1 MELLDHAI
9 LGLTTALTFQN
20 LIYAFVGCLLGTLIG
35 ILPGLGPLATISM
48 LLPLTYTLGPTAALI
63 MLAGIYYGA
72 QYGGSTTA
80 IIVNLPG
87 ESSAV
92 VTALDGYQ
100 MARQGKAGLALAT
113 AAISSF
119 IAGTFAT
126 VFIMLAARPLANLA
140 FSFGPAEYFAMMIV
154 GLLLAT
160 VLSNARL
167 IESIAMVLVGV
178 LLSTVGT
185 DLTSGDERFTF
196 GITKLFDG
204 LDFIV
209 LAMAVFGFAEIVR
222 NLSDDEG
229 TVTGTAKITRLM
241 PTWAEVKQMLAP
253 ATRGTMLGS
262 ILGVLPGGGAALASF
277 ASYALEK
284 KVAHNPEQFG
294 KGHMSGVAGPEAANN
309 AAAQTSF
316 IPLLTLGMPSNGVMA
331 LMIGAMM
338 IHDITPGPRVMT
350 SDPALVWG
358 LIASMWIG
366 NLILVVLNLPLVG
379 LWVRLLAVPYRLL
392 YPAIMLLCCIGAYS
406 LKNDS
411 FEVMLCAVMLLG
423 GYAIV
428 LLRLPPAPMLMGF
441 VLGPMLEENLRRV
454 LLISRG
460 DFTALVGSPISI
472 GFYLLA
478 AVALLTM
485 MLPNLRRKR
494 EVLDED

>member
-140 FSFGPAEYFAMMIV
+140 FSFGPAEYFAMMVV

-284 KVAHNPEQFG
+284 KVARNPEQFG

>member
-48 LLPLTYTLGPTAALI
+48 LLPLTYSLGPTAALI

-140 FSFGPAEYFAMMIV
+140 FSFGPAEYFAMMVV

-167 IESIAMVLVGV
+167 LESVAMVLVGV

-222 NLSDDEG
+222 NLGEDED

-241 PTWAEVKQMLAP
+241 PTRAELKQMLAP

-284 KVAHNPEQFG
+284 RVSRNPEQFG
-294 KGHMSGVAGPEAANN
+294 KGHMAGVAGPEAANN

-460 DFTALVGSPISI
+460 DFAALVGSPISI

-485 MLPNLRRKR
+485 ALPNLRRKR

>member
-1 MELLDHAI
+1 MDLFDNAI
-9 LGLTTALTFQN
+9 LGLTTALSFEH
-20 LIYAFVGCLLGTLIG
+20 LFYAFIGCLLGTMIG
-35 ILPGLGPLATISM
+35 ILPGLGPLATISV
-48 LLPLTYTLGPTAALI
+48 LLPLTYSLGPTAALI

-100 MARQGKAGLALAT
+100 MARQGKAGLALST

-126 VFIMLAARPLANLA
+126 IFIMLAARPLASIA
-140 FSFGPAEYFAMMIV
+140 FQFGPAEYFAMMVV

-167 IESIAMVLVGV
+167 IESIAMVIVGV
-178 LLSTVGT
+178 LLSTIGT
-185 DLTSGDERFTF
+185 DITSGDERFTF
-196 GITKLFDG
+196 GLTKLFDG
-204 LDFIV
+204 LDFV
-209 LAMAVFGFAEIVR
+209 VMAMAIFGFAEIIR
-222 NLSDDEG
+222 NLGESGTSGQAG
-229 TVTGTAKITRLM
+229 TVGISRLM
-241 PTWAEVKQMLAP
+241 PTRADIRRMLAP
-253 ATRGTMLGS
+253 ATRGTILGS
-262 ILGVLPGGGAALASF
+262 VLGVLPGGGAALASF

-284 KVAHNPEQFG
+284 RVSDRPERFG
-294 KGHMSGVAGPEAANN
+294 TGEIAGVAGPEAANN

-316 IPLLTLGMPSNGVMA
+316 IPLLTLGMPSNAVMA

-350 SDPALVWG
+350 NDPALVWG

-366 NLILVVLNLPLVG
+366 NVILVVLNLPLVG
-379 LWVRLLAVPYRLL
+379 LWVKLLSVPYRML
-392 YPAIMLLCCIGAYS
+392 YPAIMLMCCIGAYS

-411 FEVMLCAVMLLG
+411 FEVLLSAVFLLG
-423 GYAIV
+423 GYLVV
-428 LLRLPPAPMLMGF
+428 LLRLPPAPLLMGF
-441 VLGPMLEENLRRV
+441 VLGPMMEENLRRV
-454 LLISRG
+454 LLLSRG
-460 DFTALVGSPISI
+460 DFGALFNSPISI

-478 AVALLTM
+478 AVALATIA
-485 MLPNLRRKR
+485 LPSLRRKR
-494 EVLDED
+494 EVLEE